1 MVGLESSDSRVA
13 TRRSLANGRSTD
25 RRLFRVAE
33 FESCAWCLGRRNP
46 S

>member
-13 TRRSLANGRSTD
+13 TRRSLANGRNTD
-25 RRLFRVAE
+25 PKHSPVTE